1 MWGRFAREGNPES
14 AVFFYVL
21 GRAAAEGSG
30 GFGRCLQIAPSSSLP
45 GVVACVCA
53 CGRAACLRTCFPCSP
68 CVRTYGACV
77 PAHVPAPVAR
87 THARLYVRTYV
98 HCMRAHSR
106 EGEKAPSQY
115 VRTYA
120 RTCAYVRACPRRSLL
135 HAVCARTYARTQFL
149 WAPAPPPP
157 AQRGTAPHDSHPNLF
172 VSRPSPRTHSDRRS
186 ARRWGSSCRA
196 PGAARTY
203 ARAYTFARALYVR
216 TRARPVQGEMSPS
229 RYAHPC
235 TCVSTSARTSPS
247 TPRYTRAR
255 T

>member
-1 MWGRFAREGNPES
+1 MPAKKRPSARLFADAASASAAVGQACWGRKSCGEDLQGKATLSPRL
-14 AVFFYVL
+14 FFNVL

-157 AQRGTAPHDSHPNLF
+157 
-172 VSRPSPRTHSDRRS
+172 S
-186 ARRWGSSCRA
+186 AKGD
-196 PGAARTY
+196 GA
-203 ARAYTFARALYVR
+203 
-216 TRARPVQGEMSPS
+216 S
-229 RYAHPC
+229 
-235 TCVSTSARTSPS
+235 
-247 TPRYTRAR
+247 
-255 T
+255 